1 MPWLIALLLMIL
13 AIGLWHRLETQSQQR
28 QQIEHYMATMQLTI
42 APLMPVK
49 DGVLLKAQLNKLR
62 AISLLPLESISIYSS
77 NKKLLI
83 STGLPS
89 ELEGIEPEFDINS
102 VALKQQLGYWFA
114 QLPVVSTRTEPFL
127 PSMSDESYI
136 LFAVFQAESVYASWL
151 MPIVIVGFA
160 GLVLLFII
168 HSNTSQQQQRLQ
180 TDVGLITHK
189 LSQIVAGQ
197 HNVMMNEE
205 LVPELALIKPAINEL
220 ANYQS
225 QLLQQHKTLEE
236 QLQQDIVQCYEQK
249 TTVTANHAEL
259 EQQYTTLAECTQ
271 NHVQSFSALLSQRSE
286 MSMDAFQ
293 QALAMQVALLRME
306 LNNTG
311 RRHDAIQLAH
321 VIARF
326 IPAALSWLSGK
337 GIELS
342 LVEGPDNVAYEI
354 TCCSEQLDILL
365 MALLQLG
372 ARANGASE
380 LTLSVKLCADNN
392 APMLQMAITSN
403 GDGISAQLCQ
413 RLNGEL
419 DLPLQWHEAD
429 IGIITNAVKRFN
441 AAMDI
446 QLLDG
451 LGSAIVLNFP
461 LQQLTPVVVGKLQHV
476 LLFEQTQNN
485 QNEHGNSMKLLCEH
499 LIKCSDI
506 TELEAKTSLFAYD
519 VAIIVLPEPADLAQW
534 QRVLNQLS
542 IRCTVKCYSN
552 SNNIAVWREA
562 LQQNISAGPFCL
574 ADLGKPV
581 SRVKTSVPKLLV
593 VDDNQT
599 NLSFVQILMK
609 GQQVELFTAACG
621 QAALDLCRQ
630 HRFDAVLL
638 DIQLP
643 DISGIEVARQ
653 LRQLP
658 SYQFTPILA
667 FTAHALEDEVEEFKR
682 AGMNDVI
689 FKPLEATKLGQIMRW
704 CSAGKTNDIG

>member
-1 MPWLIALLLMIL
+1 
-13 AIGLWHRLETQSQQR
+13 
-28 QQIEHYMATMQLTI
+28 MATMQLTI
-42 APLMPVK
+42 APLMPIK

-62 AISLLPLESISIYSS
+62 AISLLPLESISIYGS

-83 STGLPS
+83 TTGFPP
-89 ELEGIEPEFDINS
+89 ELENIEPEFDIKT
-102 VALKQQLGYWFA
+102 VDLKQQLGYWFA
-114 QLPVVSTRTEPFL
+114 QLPVVSTRSEPFL

-136 LFAVFQAESVYASWL
+136 LFAVFQAESAYASWL

-160 GLVLLFII
+160 GLALLFII
-168 HSNTSQQQQRLQ
+168 HSNISQQQQRLQ
-180 TDVGLITHK
+180 IDVGLITHK
-189 LSQIVAGQ
+189 LSQVVAGQ

-220 ANYQS
+220 ASYQS
-225 QLLQQHKTLEE
+225 QLLQQHKALSE
-236 QLQQDIVQCYEQK
+236 QLQQGIAQCLEQK
-249 TTVTANHAEL
+249 TAVTNKYTEL
-259 EQQYTTLAECTQ
+259 DRQYTLLCERTQ
-271 NHVQSFSALLSQRSE
+271 NQAQSFSALLSQRSE
-286 MSMDAFQ
+286 MSMDEFQ
-293 QALAMQVALLRME
+293 QALSMQIALLRME
-306 LNNTG
+306 LSNPE
-311 RRHDAIQLAH
+311 RRHDAIQLVH
-321 VIARF
+321 VIAGF
-326 IPAALSWLSGK
+326 IPEALHWLTGK
-337 GIELS
+337 DIELS
-342 LVEGPDNVAYEI
+342 LVEGQDNVAYEI
-354 TCCSEQLDILL
+354 TCCSEQLNILL
-365 MALLQLG
+365 IALLQLG

-380 LTLSVKLCADNN
+380 LTLSVKLCADKEK
-392 APMLQMAITSN
+392 PMLQMAITSN

-429 IGIITNAVKRFN
+429 IGIITSAVQRFN

-446 QLLDG
+446 HLLDG

-461 LQQLTPVVVGKLQHV
+461 LQQLSPVMVSKLQHV

-485 QNEHGNSMKLLCEH
+485 LNEHANSMKLLCEH

-506 TELEAKTSLFAYD
+506 SELEAKTSLFAYD
-519 VAIIVLPEPADLAQW
+519 VAIIMLPEPVDLAQW

-542 IRCTVKCYSN
+542 ARCTVKCYSN
-552 SNNIAVWREA
+552 SNHIAVWREA
-562 LQQNISAGPFCL
+562 LQQSISVAPFCL
-574 ADLGKPV
+574 ADLGKPD
-581 SRVKTSVPKLLV
+581 SLSKTAVPKLLV

-599 NLSFVQILMK
+599 NLAFVQILMK

-643 DISGIEVARQ
+643 DISGIDVARQ

-667 FTAHALEDEVEEFKR
+667 FTAHALEDEVEEFKL

-689 FKPLEATKLGQIMRW
+689 FKPLEAAKLGQIMRW
-704 CSAGKTNDIG
+704 CSASKTNDIG